1 MTIRK
6 NDNVII
12 LTGGDKGKKAKVLK
26 VFPRL
31 GKLVVEGVNIKK
43 KHKKP
48 VRGAKGSMV
57 ELAMPINISN
67 VMLLDGNKPT
77 RAGVKMVGDKKVRI
91 SRKSSNEI

>member
-1 MTIRK
+1 M
-6 NDNVII
+6 
-12 LTGGDKGKKAKVLK
+12 TGGDKGKKAKVLK

-43 KHKKP
+43 KHKKA
-48 VRGAKGSMV
+48 RRSNEKGSMV
-57 ELAMPINISN
+57 ELAMPINTSN

-77 RAGVKMVGDKKVRI
+77 RAGSKMVGDKKVRI